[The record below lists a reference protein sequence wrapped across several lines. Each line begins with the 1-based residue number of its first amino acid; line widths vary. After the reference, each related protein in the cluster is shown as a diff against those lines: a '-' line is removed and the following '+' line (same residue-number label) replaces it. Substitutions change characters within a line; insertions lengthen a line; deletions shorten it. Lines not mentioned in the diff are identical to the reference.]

1 MPMLVRNGMSFS
13 QGFGLPIFGALS
25 FILVACSKN
34 DSGSEIEKPI
44 VIENVEVK
52 TYGGSQND
60 NAKSV
65 VATNDGGY
73 AVLGH
78 TQSQDGDIKD
88 KLTTDFDCWFLKFDG
103 QSNLQ
108 WSKSYGGS
116 ANDRGNDLVQ
126 TSDGGYAM
134 LGFSESTDGD
144 VTDNAGALD
153 YWIAKT
159 DASGNLLWQKS
170 FGFQGR
176 DEGIA
181 LIQTR
186 DSGFLL
192 VGVLDVTAS
201 EGQGNTTAKKHAG
214 GDYWAVKIASD
225 GSLQWSQYFGGTF
238 TDTAY
243 DIVEMEQGGFL
254 IVGSSDSTDVDIT
267 DNKGSYDFWV
277 VRMSETG
284 QLVWEKNYGGDEI
297 DEAWGIAP
305 TNDGNFMIVGDTRS
319 SNGNIADNN
328 GAADV
333 WIIKID
339 PSGELLWEKTFG
351 GSGFDAGRAI
361 MPTQDGSFLV
371 AGSSR
376 SGDGNLSEN
385 KGQNDAWLLKIDDA
399 GSLVWQKAVGGSQ
412 IELAHSVA
420 ELGDGT
426 VIAVGESA
434 SADGDVM
441 ENKGFTDMLTI
452 SIKR

>member
-1 MPMLVRNGMSFS
+1 
-13 QGFGLPIFGALS
+13 
-25 FILVACSKN
+25 
-34 DSGSEIEKPI
+34 
-44 VIENVEVK
+44 
-52 TYGGSQND
+52 
-60 NAKSV
+60 
-65 VATNDGGY
+65 
-73 AVLGH
+73 
-78 TQSQDGDIKD
+78 
-88 KLTTDFDCWFLKFDG
+88 
-103 QSNLQ
+103 
-108 WSKSYGGS
+108 
-116 ANDRGNDLVQ
+116 
-126 TSDGGYAM
+126 
-134 LGFSESTDGD
+134 
-144 VTDNAGALD
+144 
-153 YWIAKT
+153 
-159 DASGNLLWQKS
+159 
-170 FGFQGR
+170 
-176 DEGIA
+176 
-181 LIQTR
+181 
-186 DSGFLL
+186 
-192 VGVLDVTAS
+192 
-201 EGQGNTTAKKHAG
+201 
-214 GDYWAVKIASD
+214 
-225 GSLQWSQYFGGTF
+225 
-238 TDTAY
+238 
-243 DIVEMEQGGFL
+243 MEQGGFL

-319 SNGNIADNN
+319 SNGNIAVNN

-412 IELAHSVA
+412 IDLAHSVA